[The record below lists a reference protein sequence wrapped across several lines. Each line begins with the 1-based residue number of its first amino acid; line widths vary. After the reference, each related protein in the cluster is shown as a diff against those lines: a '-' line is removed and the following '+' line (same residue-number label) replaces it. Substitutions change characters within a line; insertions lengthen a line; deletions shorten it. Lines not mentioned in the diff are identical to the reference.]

1 METEISI
8 YERAKQIIQKCWKAE
23 TLDKAENVLEADT
36 AEGPVATEEADTAER
51 TV

>member
-1 METEISI
+1 MKELNRLFRNAGE
-8 YERAKQIIQKCWKAE
+8 AE